1 MSAKK
6 PVVIYG
12 VTGYT
17 GRLVAEYCREFNI
30 PFIAAGRN
38 GASIKDVLSKVPG
51 IETADYEIAEVK
63 EHSVASLR
71 ALLKGAKADGK
82 LDIAFTLRPDAKPA
96 VFQGSL
102 KGLADGMAA
111 LPD

>member
-38 GASIKDVLSKVPG
+38 LASIKEVLSKVPG
-51 IETADYEIAEVK
+51 IETADYEVAEVK
-63 EHSVASLR
+63 EHSVAALR
-71 ALLKGAKADGK
+71 A
-82 LDIAFTLRPDAKPA
+82 
-96 VFQGSL
+96 VL
-102 KGLADGMAA
+102 KGLLSEQFDMSPSVLREAVFPGSEQIKPLAGLIA
-111 LPD
+111 